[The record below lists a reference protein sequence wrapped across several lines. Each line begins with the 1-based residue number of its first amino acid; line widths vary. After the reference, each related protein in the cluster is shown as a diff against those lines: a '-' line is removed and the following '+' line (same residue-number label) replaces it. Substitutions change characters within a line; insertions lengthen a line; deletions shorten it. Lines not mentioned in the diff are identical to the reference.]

1 MQGLDSQV
9 SLRGGQ
15 PVAVK
20 HWAFTV
26 DDYMRMLEAG
36 ILTEDD
42 RIELIEGEIIE
53 MSPIGDAHA
62 ACVKK
67 GNALFHRVV
76 GQRAIVSVQDPIRLD
91 NYSEPQPDL
100 ALLKPRGDFY
110 AQSKPTPADVLL
122 IVEVADSSAQY
133 DRNVK
138 VPLYARALIPAVW
151 LVDLNAGVIEVYSQ
165 PAGGA
170 YQAVQT
176 ARRGDRLTID
186 SLPGL
191 AIPVDDILG

>member
-1 MQGLDSQV
+1 MQGLDSLV
-9 SLRGGQ
+9 RWKGGE
-15 PVAVK
+15 PVTVK
-20 HWAFTV
+20 YWTFSV
-26 DDYMRMLEAG
+26 DDYLRMLEAG
-36 ILTEDD
+36 ILSEDD
-42 RIELIEGEIIE
+42 PIELIDGEIIE

-76 GQRAIVSVQDPIRLD
+76 GPRAIVSVQDPIRLD

-100 ALLKPRGDFY
+100 ALLKPRSDFY
-110 AQSKPTPADVLL
+110 AQGKPTPADVFL
-122 IVEVADSSAQY
+122 IVEVADSSVQF

-151 LVDLNAGVIEVYSQ
+151 LVDLNAGVIAVYSQ
-165 PAGGA
+165 PAGSN
-170 YQAVQT
+170 YQTVQT
-176 ARRGDRLTID
+176 ARRGDQLTID

-191 AIPVDDILG
+191 SILVDDLLS

>member
-1 MQGLDSQV
+1 MLGLDSQV

-15 PVAVK
+15 PVSVK

-36 ILTEDD
+36 ILAEDD

-62 ACVKK
+62 ACVIRLTMLFTRLV
-67 GNALFHRVV
+67 GLSAL
-76 GQRAIVSVQDPIRLD
+76 VSVQNPIRLG

-110 AQSKPTPADVLL
+110 AQGKPTPADVLL
-122 IVEVADSSAQY
+122 VVEVADSSVQF

-151 LVDLNAGVIEVYSQ
+151 LVDLNAGVIEIYSQ
-165 PAGGA
+165 PTGGT
-170 YQAVQT
+170 YQAVRT
-176 ARRGDRLTID
+176 ARRGDSLTID